1 MWWEEVARMLW
12 EEVVKGEV
20 AVARLV
26 PSLLFLLGWLIEP
39 VRESSSIRR
48 HFLLSYLSL
57 SLRHDS

>member
-26 PSLLFLLGWLIEP
+26 LSLLFLLE
-39 VRESSSIRR
+39 
-48 HFLLSYLSL
+48 
-57 SLRHDS
+57 